1 MSVFHTALFKNVL
14 NSGECSRQAEKAPS
28 ELGLSR
34 KQEETA
40 GCPCCHRAAR
50 AGAQVSESTQ
60 IGTEARAT
68 RWLPVSARL
77 CPLTGMVSLC
87 SRKEHLWDDKPPFS
101 GEDGVDH
108 PSDCGISL
116 DLRVPHPSHCCAS
129 LLEVSEPGG
138 WHLREEVG
146 ADSAGSTLPW
156 EGAGLRGFPSF

>member
-1 MSVFHTALFKNVL
+1 M
-14 NSGECSRQAEKAPS
+14 QPAEKAPFG
-28 ELGLSR
+28 LGLSR

-40 GCPCCHRAAR
+40 GCPCCHRTAR

-60 IGTEARAT
+60 TGTEGRAT

-129 LLEVSEPGG
+129 LLEVSKPGG
-138 WHLREEVG
+138 WR
-146 ADSAGSTLPW
+146 
-156 EGAGLRGFPSF
+156 LRGGGGGRFCWKHAALGGGWPVGFPFILKGKAVECF